1 MIESYLE
8 ALSFSVSVTGPIF
21 LVVVLGIILKK
32 LAVINDEFITAASRL
47 VFTVTLP
54 ALLFFSIIKADLDS
68 VFNLHLLSV
77 AGGGTLLIFLLL
89 SVLARFLVTRAADRG
104 VFVQGAFRGN
114 LGIVGLAF
122 CVNAYGDQGMA
133 SASVLV
139 AVLTILYNILS
150 VYTLNRS
157 LLPTEN
163 ESPLQGAGN
172 IAAGIARNPLIA
184 AIVAALVLGQM
195 EVNIHPVLVRTG
207 EYFAQMTLPL
217 ALLCVGGSLSL
228 KRLQGAVSES
238 VWAVLFKLV
247 LCPGILTLLSYLAG
261 FRGMDLGLVFLLSST
276 PTAAASFVMV
286 KALKGNDTLAAN
298 IIVLTTLG
306 SLLTVSIGLSILR
319 GMALI

>member
-54 ALLFFSIIKADLDS
+54 ALLFFSIVKADLDS

-89 SVLARFLVTRAADRG
+89 SVLARFLVARAADRG

-238 VWAVLFKLV
+238 VWAVLVKLV